1 MIKLYRNDADITSI
15 EAAESVDINKMEKI
29 VFECI
34 DSFGKSGCI
43 QDDVLEMLPQYG
55 YGVTARF
62 KGLENK
68 GMIVR
73 CDTTKVAKSG
83 RRQRYMMSKRY
94 YDLEDIT
101 EEEKQQ
107 GSLGV

>member
-1 MIKLYRNDADITSI
+1 
-15 EAAESVDINKMEKI
+15 
-29 VFECI
+29 
-34 DSFGKSGCI
+34 
-43 QDDVLEMLPQYG
+43 
-55 YGVTARF
+55 
-62 KGLENK
+62 
-68 GMIVR
+68 MIVR